1 MWKKLISRLL
11 REQKG
16 IGEMS
21 EMDFDS
27 WLKMGLEN
35 KWVGPPVCS
44 THDGLPST
52 EDEDMAWDDGDD
64 PCIHIL
70 RLYVDDLE
78 AMLVEQNHSPSVWR
92 KAGYE
97 E

>member
-1 MWKKLISRLL
+1 
-11 REQKG
+11 
-16 IGEMS
+16 MS

-35 KWVGPPVCS
+35 KWVRTPVCS

-52 EDEDMAWDDGDD
+52 EDEDMAWDEGDD

>member
-1 MWKKLISRLL
+1 
-11 REQKG
+11 
-16 IGEMS
+16 MS

-27 WLKMGLEN
+27 WLKVGLEN

-52 EDEDMAWDDGDD
+52 EDEDSAWDEGED

-70 RLYVDDLE
+70 RLYVDEDRK
-78 AMLVEQNHSPSVWR
+78 SVV
-92 KAGYE
+92 
-97 E
+97 